1 MCYSKTT
8 IQNIG
13 FNITALWERSG
24 KGVWYMPAEMLALT
38 QWVHCPKCGS
48 KTRLRLRQDTVLIH
62 FPLFCPKCRQETL
75 IDAREFRIWKV
86 CGAGAC
92 PKV

>member
-75 IDAREFRIWKV
+75 IDAREFRIWMA